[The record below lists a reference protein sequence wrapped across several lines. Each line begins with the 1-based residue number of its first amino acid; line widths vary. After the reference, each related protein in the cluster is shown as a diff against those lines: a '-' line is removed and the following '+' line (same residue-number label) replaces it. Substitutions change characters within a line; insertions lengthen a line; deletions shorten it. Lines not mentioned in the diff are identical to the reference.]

1 MEHFGLTSQ
10 YYSFDYQNVHFTVMS
25 DYVPDEIGSEQYIFV
40 QNDLAKAASDPNIDW
55 IVIVHHDQQY
65 ASTAHKLLSR
75 ANKWKEAYHPLFDQY
90 NVDLILQGHQHNYQR
105 TYPIKYNSDTPINP
119 IITDRNRNTYTNPEG
134 QIYLTVGTGGAALHS
149 LNGNKAPYIIT
160 AQDEVYGFLNV
171 DVTANNGGTTL
182 VGTFYSNDDGASGE
196 MTDQFTIT
204 KSAEGDLFLPPSP
217 PPPPDLP
224 VEEETDYGL
233 EEGNDDVLQN
243 ADEPD
248 NGSEEQND
256 EATESEGGTADE
268 EEAIANDEEGDGDGG
283 GE

>member
-1 MEHFGLTSQ
+1 M
-10 YYSFDYQNVHFTVMS
+10 D
-25 DYVPDEIGSEQYIFV
+25 
-40 QNDLAKAASDPNIDW
+40 
-55 IVIVHHDQQY
+55 
-65 ASTAHKLLSR
+65 
-75 ANKWKEAYHPLFDQY
+75 
-90 NVDLILQGHQHNYQR
+90 
-105 TYPIKYNSDTPINP
+105 
-119 IITDRNRNTYTNPEG
+119 
-134 QIYLTVGTGGAALHS
+134 
-149 LNGNKAPYIIT
+149 
-160 AQDEVYGFLNV
+160 
-171 DVTANNGGTTL
+171 NNGGTTIL

-217 PPPPDLP
+217 PPDLP

-248 NGSEEQND
+248 NGSEGQSD

-268 EEAIANDEEGDGDGG
+268 EEAIASDEEGDGDGG